1 MSFAKQP
8 FILWFW
14 TSGSEPIKSFNC
26 CFLLLRTTW
35 SLPCRTSFLHF
46 VLWWTHDVSSII
58 AHPHWTNCNMSDL
71 YDGYFQTDE
80 TVRKHLP
87 RIKVELILIQRDISV
102 VSEYFLS
109 NHWFVLAAIKIPTF
123 LSSWSLPSTP
133 STENL
138 LRWVDEILKRK
149 SYENRKAKMKNKK
162 KRTKLRSQVTKG
174 LEERKSTTAPRIPTA
189 LPILSSPG
197 GSRFCHCCHNN
208 YYHHCLVLL
217 SCPNDNLSKIC
228 W

>member
-1 MSFAKQP
+1 MSLMPPCLLPNYPSFCGLEHQALK
-8 FILWFW
+8 
-14 TSGSEPIKSFNC
+14 PIKSFNC

-46 VLWWTHDVSSII
+46 VLWWTHGVSSII
-58 AHPHWTNCNMSDL
+58 AHPHWTNCIMSDL

-87 RIKVELILIQRDISV
+87 RIKVELILIQRGISV

-109 NHWFVLAAIKIPTF
+109 NHWFVLVAIKIPTF

-138 LRWVDEILKRK
+138 LRWVEEILKRK
-149 SYENRKAKMKNKK
+149 SYENRKTKMKDKK
-162 KRTKLRSQVTKG
+162 THK
-174 LEERKSTTAPRIPTA
+174 TA
-189 LPILSSPG
+189 LTGDKRSWGEKINDHSANSDSTSHSLESWWKQVLS
-197 GSRFCHCCHNN
+197 
-208 YYHHCLVLL
+208 LL
-217 SCPNDNLSKIC
+217 S
-228 W
+228 